1 MRVKLVIS
9 GKQTQDLFIL
19 SFAGFFFFLK
29 NEIHDKDDI
38 YIYIYIYI
46 RSRPGHVPGYPV
58 MLDNR
63 ICNIFIQ
70 FFCFS
75 LKQAVLAF
83 I

>member
-38 YIYIYIYI
+38 YIYIYIY
-46 RSRPGHVPGYPV
+46 
-58 MLDNR
+58 
-63 ICNIFIQ
+63 
-70 FFCFS
+70 
-75 LKQAVLAF
+75 KK
-83 I
+83 